1 MQLYRKEMVFIR
13 ESKVSAVAI
22 LLLGYIT
29 FSMFRLSLGVAIPD
43 IMVEMSIDE
52 LRAGIL
58 YSIPLWSTAALLTP
72 AGYLADRFQR
82 KKLLLLGYLILG
94 LGIIGL
100 VFSSSYFATSASL
113 LLAGVGAGILV
124 PSYYTLIGEALKN
137 VRGLALGLAAGVYY
151 IGGLVGSILVGF
163 FVSLHR
169 WRAAYL
175 IIGVSVFCML
185 ILQFILLKHATT
197 NTEKPRHLLFEL
209 LKIRNVVV
217 SAVGLFLESIA
228 LFAAAAWL
236 PTFFITVNRLDAAAA
251 GLLLGISFLARAF
264 GSVTLGAFSDRFG
277 RKKVIMISGFATVI
291 ITLPLLLTSY
301 PFYAAVAYVIAYGF
315 FASPYWNLFITISQ
329 ESVNREIVSSV
340 TGLVQSFGLLGSAVG
355 PIIAGALITRFGLT
369 LALIFTITLTIF
381 ILALLS
387 LLLIEKRPK
396 IVEERF

>member
-13 ESKVSAVAI
+13 ESKVSAVVI

-94 LGIIGL
+94 LGVIGL

-137 VRGLALGLAAGVYY
+137 VRGLALGLAAGVYH

-185 ILQFILLKHATT
+185 ILQFILLKHAAT
-197 NTEKPRHLLFEL
+197 NTEKPRPFLLDL
-209 LKIRNVVV
+209 LKIRNVIV

-251 GLLLGISFLARAF
+251 GLLLGISFLARGF
-264 GSVTLGAFSDRFG
+264 GSITLGAFSDRFG

-301 PFYAAVAYVIAYGF
+301 PFYVAVAYVIAYGF

-340 TGLVQSFGLLGSAVG
+340 TGLVQTFGLLGSAVG